1 AYQCK
6 IGPSILNS
14 DLARL
19 GDECKRMLEC
29 GADYLHLDVMDG
41 HFVPNITFGH
51 PVVQCTRK
59 EHQTSKTKTEL
70 QRFKKNTM
78 NACVIFRLHMMV
90 SKPEQW
96 VKAMAESGA
105 NIYTFHLEAAENA
118 EQLIKDIRM
127 EGMKAGCAI
136 KPATPV
142 SKLLDLLYTQMADV
156 ALVMTVEPGF
166 GGQSFMRP
174 MMEKVRELRKVHPTL
189 DIGVDGGVGP
199 NCIHHCAEAGANMIV
214 SGSAIMRSNDP
225 RKVITDLR
233 NVVQE
238 VIQ

>member
-1 AYQCK
+1 MCAYQCK

-51 PVVQCTRK
+51 PVVQCIRK
-59 EHQTSKTKTEL
+59 SIGDSPVCE
-70 QRFKKNTM
+70 
-78 NACVIFRLHMMV
+78 VHMMV

-238 VIQ
+238 VIQQTTLER

>member
-1 AYQCK
+1 MCAYQCK

-51 PVVQCTRK
+51 PVVQCIRK
-59 EHQTSKTKTEL
+59 SIGDSPVCE
-70 QRFKKNTM
+70 
-78 NACVIFRLHMMV
+78 VHMMV

-118 EQLIKDIRM
+118 EQLIKD
-127 EGMKAGCAI
+127 
-136 KPATPV
+136 
-142 SKLLDLLYTQMADV
+142 
-156 ALVMTVEPGF
+156 
-166 GGQSFMRP
+166 
-174 MMEKVRELRKVHPTL
+174 VRELRKVHPTL

-238 VIQ
+238 VIQQTTLER

>member
-1 AYQCK
+1 MCAYRCK

-14 DLARL
+14 DLACL

-51 PVVQCTRK
+51 PVVQCIRK
-59 EHQTSKTKTEL
+59 SIGDGPTCE
-70 QRFKKNTM
+70 
-78 NACVIFRLHMMV
+78 VHMMV
-90 SKPEQW
+90 SRPDQW
-96 VKAMAESGA
+96 VKAMSESGA
-105 NIYTFHLEAAENA
+105 NIYTFHLEASDNPQ
-118 EQLIKDIRM
+118 QLIKEIRE

-142 SKLLDLLYTQMADV
+142 SKLIDLLHTQMADV

-174 MMEKVRELRKVHPTL
+174 MMEKVRELRKAYPHL

-199 NCIHHCAEAGANMIV
+199 SSIHHCAEAGANMIV

-225 RKVITDLR
+225 RKVISDLR
-233 NVVQE
+233 GVVQE
-238 VIQ
+238 VIQQTSLER

>member
-51 PVVQCTRK
+51 PVVQCIRK
-59 EHQTSKTKTEL
+59 SIGDSPVCE
-70 QRFKKNTM
+70 
-78 NACVIFRLHMMV
+78 VHMMV

-233 NVVQE
+233 NDISSRLKTQHL
-238 VIQ
+238 ID